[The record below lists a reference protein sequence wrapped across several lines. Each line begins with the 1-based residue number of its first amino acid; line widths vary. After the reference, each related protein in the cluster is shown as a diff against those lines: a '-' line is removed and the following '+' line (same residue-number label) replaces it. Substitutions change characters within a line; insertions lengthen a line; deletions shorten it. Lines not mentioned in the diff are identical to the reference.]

1 MADADEPH
9 APGPTSDSTS
19 DGLHPL
25 TVELLARHDR
35 RCAPTA
41 TALSK
46 RPADWPAADQERA
59 AVRIRGAAP
68 RMANLEPVEK
78 TAVVSDSTGADAA
91 PAIRARPTRSS
102 SAQLA
107 LEPTALLNRLETMLL
122 GNQPVP
128 APSNEVSIVGEVTN
142 GIIIAAK
149 AAVNTLFLSQRRGAL
164 MALQIKNLKKAA
176 LAYLVWDLRGELAG
190 ARLEQAVVYG
200 KRLETHASG
209 VDKELGKC
217 KRRQAGAEALLA
229 VVPETLQDV
238 PTPEE
243 PAVEEAPAA
252 EDLPASDSRPD
263 DASSDS
269 DRESVFERRV
279 TRRMIDAG
287 LNEAQFDDMRDVYG
301 IQLAHEDKCAILLD
315 RAACFEKL
323 YYSCKAKL
331 LPYLERDWV
340 PLEEALQRLRLVAAR
355 ERSGT
360 VGRGYDSDITYV

>member
-1 MADADEPH
+1 MADANEPH

-19 DGLHPL
+19 GGLHPL
-25 TVELLARHDR
+25 TAGLLARHDSQR
-35 RCAPTA
+35 APTA

-46 RPADWPAADQERA
+46 RRADRPAAEQERA

-149 AAVNTLFLSQRRGAL
+149 AAVNTLFSSQRRGAL

-176 LAYLVWDLRGELAG
+176 LAYLVWYLRGELAG

-217 KRRQAGAEALLA
+217 KRRQRGGRGGASRCRSRNVAGRAHARGA
-229 VVPETLQDV
+229 RGRGGAGGRG
-238 PTPEE
+238 
-243 PAVEEAPAA
+243 PAGQR
-252 EDLPASDSRPD
+252 LPSR
-263 DASSDS
+263 
-269 DRESVFERRV
+269 RRV
-279 TRRMIDAG
+279 FGQRSG
-287 LNEAQFDDMRDVYG
+287 
-301 IQLAHEDKCAILLD
+301 K
-315 RAACFEKL
+315 
-323 YYSCKAKL
+323 
-331 LPYLERDWV
+331 
-340 PLEEALQRLRLVAAR
+340 RLRTSGDPSDDR
-355 ERSGT
+355 RRPERGAI
-360 VGRGYDSDITYV
+360 R

>member
-19 DGLHPL
+19 GGLHPL
-25 TVELLARHDR
+25 TAGLLARHDSQR
-35 RCAPTA
+35 ALTA

-46 RPADWPAADQERA
+46 RPADWPAAEQERA

-78 TAVVSDSTGADAA
+78 TAVVSDSFGADAA

-149 AAVNTLFLSQRRGAL
+149 AAVNTLFSSQRRGAL

-217 KRRQAGAEALLA
+217 EAAAGGRGGASRCRSRNVAGRA
-229 VVPETLQDV
+229 HARGARGRGGAGGRG
-238 PTPEE
+238 
-243 PAVEEAPAA
+243 PAGQR
-252 EDLPASDSRPD
+252 LPSR
-263 DASSDS
+263 
-269 DRESVFERRV
+269 RRV
-279 TRRMIDAG
+279 FGQRSG
-287 LNEAQFDDMRDVYG
+287 
-301 IQLAHEDKCAILLD
+301 K
-315 RAACFEKL
+315 
-323 YYSCKAKL
+323 
-331 LPYLERDWV
+331 
-340 PLEEALQRLRLVAAR
+340 RLRTSGDPSDDR
-355 ERSGT
+355 RRPERGAI
-360 VGRGYDSDITYV
+360 R

>member
-1 MADADEPH
+1 
-9 APGPTSDSTS
+9 
-19 DGLHPL
+19 
-25 TVELLARHDR
+25 
-35 RCAPTA
+35 
-41 TALSK
+41 
-46 RPADWPAADQERA
+46 
-59 AVRIRGAAP
+59 
-68 RMANLEPVEK
+68 
-78 TAVVSDSTGADAA
+78 
-91 PAIRARPTRSS
+91 
-102 SAQLA
+102 
-107 LEPTALLNRLETMLL
+107 
-122 GNQPVP
+122 
-128 APSNEVSIVGEVTN
+128 
-142 GIIIAAK
+142 
-149 AAVNTLFLSQRRGAL
+149 

-243 PAVEEAPAA
+243 PAVEEELAV
-252 EDLPASDSRPD
+252 EDLPASDSGPD

-287 LNEAQFDDMRDVYG
+287 LSEAQFDDMRNVYG
-301 IQLAHEDKCAILLD
+301 IQLAHEDKCHECAILQA

-323 YYSCKAKL
+323 YYDRKAEL
-331 LPYLERDWV
+331 LQIYRDWDSPEV
-340 PLEEALQRLRLVAAR
+340 AQRHRFLHAVQR
-355 ERSGT
+355 RSGT
-360 VGRGYDSDITYV
+360 LGRGYYSDPSFV